1 MKPKFIYSSIFA
13 IMFSMNFAVAQNVSR
28 NLDENVFFIVE
39 VNIRPN
45 QFDNFVK
52 VAKEMSDV
60 VRSKEPGALNYE
72 WTISPDSTMCYILE
86 RYASTNAAMVHM
98 KVFNDEFAEKFNEV
112 VEMTGFTI
120 YGKPGPELIEA
131 LGAAAEASRVQ
142 VAGFAR

>member
-1 MKPKFIYSSIFA
+1 MKAKFICSAIFA
-13 IMFSMNFAVAQNVSR
+13 MMFSMNFAVAQHVTR

-39 VNIRPN
+39 VKIRPN

-52 VAKEMSDV
+52 VAKKMSEV

-72 WTISPDSTMCYILE
+72 WTISRDSTMCYILE
-86 RYASTNAAMVHM
+86 RYESTKAAMVHM

-131 LGAAAEASRVQ
+131 LGAAAEASRVP